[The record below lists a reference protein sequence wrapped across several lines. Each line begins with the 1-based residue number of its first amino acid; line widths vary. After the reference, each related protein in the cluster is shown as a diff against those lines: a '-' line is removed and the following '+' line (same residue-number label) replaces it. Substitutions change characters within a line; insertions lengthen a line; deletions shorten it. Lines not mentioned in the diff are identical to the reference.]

1 MDRQA
6 SRAGTRVHE
15 AGGGIVMPAG
25 QRMRMSTLGN
35 RMRVAAT
42 LVVISMCA
50 GLDCLNVAPPIP
62 GADFIP
68 PDARVLVTLRIVNN
82 SGVEVIVDSTFYGG
96 AEEVRRT
103 TRVLASG
110 GTESSETVLAT
121 FAVRIVIT
129 ARDMTTREIL
139 AEAELLAHREYEPG
153 DTVIFRIPPKDL
165 PPGENPPPIADAG
178 PDQVVA
184 AGSQVTLDGSG
195 SRDPLAEPISYQWRQ
210 ASGPTPLSI
219 DDPNAAQASFVAPAV
234 STPTRFDLD
243 LDVSDGSQTATDRVT
258 IDVLPDC
265 DGNGITDVEDIL
277 NGAPDCQG
285 DGIPDV
291 CQLSADCDG
300 NGVPD
305 ECDPD
310 CDGNGTPDACDILTN
325 PMLDCD
331 GNGAIDACEIAAGT
345 AADCNANGTPD
356 VCDIAACTND
366 PACADCNQNLVP
378 DGCELTG
385 NDCDGNLVP
394 DECDPD
400 AHDVDGF
407 VFSLLYGYY
416 GRAVGKGELPCQF
429 DANGDGRL
437 DGADIGPFVERL
449 LGNPAAP

>member
-1 MDRQA
+1 
-6 SRAGTRVHE
+6 
-15 AGGGIVMPAG
+15 
-25 QRMRMSTLGN
+25 MRISTHGN
-35 RMRVAAT
+35 RAVVGAALVAIT
-42 LVVISMCA
+42 MCA
-50 GLDCLNVAPPIP
+50 GLDCLNIAPSIP
-62 GADFIP
+62 GAGGIAQDP
-68 PDARVLVTLRIVNN
+68 RLLVTLRMVNN
-82 SGVEVIVDSTFYGG
+82 SGVEAIVDSTFFGTS
-96 AEEVRRT
+96 EEVRRT
-103 TRVLASG
+103 TRVLASS

-121 FAVRIVIT
+121 FAVRIVVT

-139 AEAELLAHREYEPG
+139 AEAELVAHREYAPG
-153 DTVIFRIPPKDL
+153 DTVIFTIPPKDVPL
-165 PPGENPPPIADAG
+165 AENPPPIADAG
-178 PDQVVA
+178 PDQTVVG
-184 AGSQVTLDGSG
+184 GSRVTLAGSG
-195 SRDPLAEPISYQWRQ
+195 SRDPFGEPISFHWRQ

-219 DDPNAAQASFVAPAV
+219 DDPNAANTFFVAPPV
-234 STPTRFDLD
+234 SVPSRFDLE

-265 DGNGITDVEDIL
+265 DDNGIADDEDIR

-310 CDGNGTPDACDILTN
+310 CDGNGTPDACDILVN
-325 PMLDCD
+325 PTLDCD
-331 GNGAIDACEIAAGT
+331 GNGAIDACEIAGGT
-345 AADCNANGTPD
+345 AADCDANGTPD
-356 VCDIAACTND
+356 VCDIAACLED

-394 DECDPD
+394 DECDRD
-400 AHDVDGF
+400 AHNVDGF

-416 GRAVGKGELPCQF
+416 GRALGKGEFPCHF
-429 DANGDGRL
+429 DANGDGL
-437 DGADIGPFVERL
+437 LNGADIAPFVQRL